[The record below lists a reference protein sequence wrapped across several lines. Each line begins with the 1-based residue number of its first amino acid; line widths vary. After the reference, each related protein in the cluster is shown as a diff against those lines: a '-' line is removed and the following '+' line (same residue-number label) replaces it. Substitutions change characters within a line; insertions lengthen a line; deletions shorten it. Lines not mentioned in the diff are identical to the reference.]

1 MVECAGNGAYKA
13 PWEGL
18 VMKHIHVISRA
29 SIFGG
34 GLTTGLDTIESVII
48 MLMSVFFN
56 SWDNFSSVI
65 QNLQKF
71 YQKT

>member
-1 MVECAGNGAYKA
+1 
-13 PWEGL
+13 
-18 VMKHIHVISRA
+18 MKHIQVISRA

-34 GLTTGLDTIESVII
+34 GLTSGLDTIETVII

-71 YQKT
+71 YRKT

>member
-1 MVECAGNGAYKA
+1 
-13 PWEGL
+13 
-18 VMKHIHVISRA
+18 MKHINVISRA

-34 GLTTGLDTIESVII
+34 LTTGLDSIESLII

-65 QNLQKF
+65 QNLQK
-71 YQKT
+71 YYRKT